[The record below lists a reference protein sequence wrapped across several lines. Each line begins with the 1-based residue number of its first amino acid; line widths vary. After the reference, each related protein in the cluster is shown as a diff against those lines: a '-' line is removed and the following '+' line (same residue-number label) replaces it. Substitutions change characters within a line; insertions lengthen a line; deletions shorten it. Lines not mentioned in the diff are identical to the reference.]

1 MLFSNR
7 LQKYYKLF
15 ERVFEFTIFLIY
27 SLQKHIILK
36 KIKYFF
42 MKTYSFFLI
51 KSYK

>member
-15 ERVFEFTIFLIY
+15 EQVFEFAFFLIY

-36 KIKYFF
+36 KIQYF
-42 MKTYSFFLI
+42 L
-51 KSYK
+51 